1 MNDLRRLRVLWD
13 GTLGRRLAS
22 GSVPPAA
29 LTLWLLHR
37 YGLHSEA
44 ATSFIPHVLGAAL
57 PIISLALVFRPQ
69 LAALAAR
76 ASSRSAAARTAS
88 IGYRST
94 STFQRWLSQSSRI
107 VVGGAAYPYAASGC
121 DPRVR
126 DAKRIEHGH
135 AELGVAP
142 RLNTSCR

>member
-1 MNDLRRLRVLWD
+1 MISGDFAFYATGRWVGSSQAAACRRSR
-13 GTLGRRLAS
+13 S
-22 GSVPPAA
+22 
-29 LTLWLLHR
+29 R
-37 YGLHSEA
+37 YGCCTVTGCIRKRPHLS
-44 ATSFIPHVLGAAL
+44 IPHVLGAAL